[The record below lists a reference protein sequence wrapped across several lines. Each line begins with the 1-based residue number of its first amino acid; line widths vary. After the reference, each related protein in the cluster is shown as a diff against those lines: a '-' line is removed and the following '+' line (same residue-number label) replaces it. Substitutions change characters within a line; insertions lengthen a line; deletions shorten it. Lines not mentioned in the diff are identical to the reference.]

1 VPQGRRRP
9 PGPGD
14 GRRARTP
21 SPRRVRFAARDRAE
35 TVRIMRSVLDSVGG
49 PLLAGD
55 AQGRVILCNRAF
67 EALAPEAHATL
78 AGRDVAGLF
87 AAECREAM
95 LGRLRSPRAADGAL
109 QAGRV
114 VLATVP
120 GAEFLGTWVPLE
132 LAALDATWLLRLAT
146 GPATT
151 VEALG
156 ERLRRE
162 ESQRRKFAAL
172 LAVTHAVQTSL
183 ELDRIL
189 ETIAHETRRVI
200 EVDECIVFVLDEA
213 ARVLIPA
220 ACDVQS
226 FRDEVMALR
235 LSVGE
240 GVTGNVA
247 LTGRGEIVNSALD
260 DPRAVQVPGTPVEQ
274 SSLLCVPLVV
284 REKVAG
290 TITLTRMGERHFQN
304 EDLELAT
311 LFAGHCG
318 AALANA
324 RLYEES
330 RRAYR
335 ELREAQ
341 SQLVQSAK
349 LNALGE
355 LAGGVAHD
363 FNNILSAILGR
374 TQLLLQQTA
383 DPGQRRQL
391 EVVER
396 AALDGA
402 QAVRRVQEFTRLRQ
416 DEAFAALDVKEIVQ
430 GVLELT
436 QPAWE
441 AESKRRGVGLDVAL
455 DLRAVQPVA
464 GNAAELR
471 EVFTN
476 LVLNALDAMPWGG
489 TLTVS
494 SVDAAGEVG
503 IAVTDTGVGM
513 DAQTRVH
520 VFEPFFTTKPVKG
533 TGLGLPVA
541 DGIVARHHGRIEVAS
556 EPGQGSTFTV
566 WLPAAAAEA
575 AGKGAAPSGPLP
587 RLRILAVD
595 DEEAVLQVLRDLL
608 VLLGQE
614 VEIAQGGRAGLDR
627 FAAGGFDAVFTD
639 LGMPGVNGWDLVR
652 SIKARSPE
660 TPVVIVTGWG
670 VQIDNRVLLTRG
682 ADCIVPKP
690 FSLED
695 VRQALQH
702 IGQRPAQA
710 A

>member
-1 VPQGRRRP
+1 LPQGRRKPSQPENGRRTRKP
-9 PGPGD
+9 SF
-14 GRRARTP
+14 RRAR
-21 SPRRVRFAARDRAE
+21 SPERESAESKRMVRQ
-35 TVRIMRSVLDSVGG
+35 VLDAVTS
-49 PLLAGD
+49 PLLIGD
-55 AQGRVILCNRAF
+55 AGMRVVMWNRSF
-67 EALAPEAHATL
+67 EDLAPGAHAALEGRSLGDLL
-78 AGRDVAGLF
+78 AADCG
-87 AAECREAM
+87 AELLE
-95 LGRLRSPRAADGAL
+95 RLRTQGASGGVL

-114 VLATVP
+114 VLTTVP
-120 GAEFLGTWVPLE
+120 DTEFLGTWLPLT
-132 LAALDATWLLRLAT
+132 LDVLNGTWLLRLAS
-146 GPATT
+146 GPACSL
-151 VEALG
+151 EALG

-162 ESQRRKFAAL
+162 ESQKRKFAAL
-172 LAVTHAVQTSL
+172 LTVTRAVLTSL

-189 ETIAHETRRVI
+189 ETIVHEARKVI
-200 EVDECIVFVLDEA
+200 EVDECVVFVLDEA
-213 ARVLIPA
+213 AGVLVPA
-220 ACDVQS
+220 ACDVQD

-235 LSVGE
+235 LPVGE

-247 LTGRGEIVNSALD
+247 LTGRGEIVNSAMD

-274 SSLLCVPLVV
+274 SSLLCVPLLV

-290 TITLTRMGERHFQN
+290 TITLTRIGERHFQD

-311 LFAGHCG
+311 LFAGQCSV
-318 AALANA
+318 ALSNA

-335 ELREAQ
+335 DLREAQ

-363 FNNILSAILGR
+363 FNNILAAILGR
-374 TQLLLQQTA
+374 TQLLLQQVT

-416 DEAFAALDVKEIVQ
+416 DEDFVALGVKEIVQ

-441 AESKRRGVGLDVAL
+441 AESKRRGIRLDVVL
-455 DLRAVQPVA
+455 ELHAVQPVA
-464 GNAAELR
+464 GNAPELR

-489 TLTVS
+489 TLTVAS
-494 SVDAAGEVG
+494 TDAGGEVG
-503 IAVTDTGVGM
+503 ISVTDTGVGM
-513 DAQTRVH
+513 DASTRAH
-520 VFEPFFTTKPVKG
+520 IFEPFFTTKPVKG

-541 DGIVARHHGRIEVAS
+541 GGIVARHHGRIEVVS
-556 EPGQGSTFTV
+556 EQGLGSTFTV
-566 WLPAAAAEA
+566 WLPVAAVEG
-575 AGKGAAPSGPLP
+575 AGQRSVGCGPLP

-595 DEEAVLQVLRDLL
+595 DEEAVLQVLCDLL
-608 VLLGQE
+608 VLLGQD
-614 VEIAQGGRAGLDR
+614 VEMARGGRAGLER
-627 FAAGGFDAVFTD
+627 FASGRFDAVFTD
-639 LGMPGVNGWDLVR
+639 LGMPGVNGWDLVH
-652 SIKARSPE
+652 SVKASSPE
-660 TPVVIVTGWG
+660 TPVVVVTGWG
-670 VQIDNRVLLTRG
+670 VQIDNRVLLARG
-682 ADCIVPKP
+682 ADCVVPKP
-690 FSLED
+690 FSIED

-702 IGQRPAQA
+702 IAQRPARA

>member
-1 VPQGRRRP
+1 M
-9 PGPGD
+9 
-14 GRRARTP
+14 
-21 SPRRVRFAARDRAE
+21 RRVFDAITSPIVVGDEA
-35 TVRIMRSVLDSVGG
+35 MRVV
-49 PLLAGD
+49 
-55 AQGRVILCNRAF
+55 VWNRAF
-67 EALAPEAHATL
+67 EDLAPGAHAAL
-78 AGRDVAGLF
+78 AGRRLDELLAPDCGAAVLERIRTQGTAG
-87 AAECREAM
+87 
-95 LGRLRSPRAADGAL
+95 GAL
-109 QAGRV
+109 QAGRI
-114 VLATVP
+114 VLTTVP
-120 GAEFLGTWVPLE
+120 GAEFLGTWLPLRPGVVPG
-132 LAALDATWLLRLAT
+132 TWLLRLAA
-146 GPATT
+146 GPASSL
-151 VEALG
+151 EALG

-162 ESQRRKFAAL
+162 ESQKRKFAAL
-172 LAVTHAVQTSL
+172 LTASRAVLTTL

-189 ETIAHETRRVI
+189 ETIAHEARKVI
-200 EVDECIVFVLDEA
+200 EVDECVVFVLDEKA
-213 ARVLIPA
+213 GVLVPA
-220 ACDVQS
+220 ACDVQD

-235 LSVGE
+235 LPLGE

-247 LTGRGEIVNSALD
+247 LTGRGEIVNSAMD

-274 SSLLCVPLVV
+274 SSLLCVPLLV

-290 TITLTRMGERHFQN
+290 TVTLTRMGERHFQD
-304 EDLELAT
+304 EDLELAS
-311 LFAGHCG
+311 LFAGQCS

-335 ELREAQ
+335 ELHEAQ

-355 LAGGVAHD
+355 MAGGVAHD
-363 FNNILSAILGR
+363 FNNILAAILGR
-374 TQLLLQQTA
+374 TQMLLQQVS

-416 DEAFAALDVKEIVQ
+416 DEDFAALDVREIVQ
-430 GVLELT
+430 GVLDLT
-436 QPAWE
+436 RPAWE
-441 AESKRRGVGLDVAL
+441 AESKRRGVRLEVAL
-455 DLRAVQPVA
+455 DLRAGQPVV

-494 SVDAAGEVG
+494 STDAGSEVG

-513 DAQTRVH
+513 DSETRAH

-541 DGIVARHHGRIEVAS
+541 DGIVARHHGRIELVS
-556 EPGQGSTFTV
+556 ESGQGSTFTV
-566 WLPAAAAEA
+566 WLPAAATRQAGAEA
-575 AGKGAAPSGPLP
+575 ARSAAVP

-608 VLLGQE
+608 VLLGQD
-614 VEIAQGGRAGLDR
+614 VEIALGGREGLGR

-639 LGMPGVNGWDLVR
+639 LGMPDVNGWDLVR
-652 SIKARSPE
+652 TIKAQSPD

-670 VQIDNRVLLTRG
+670 VQIEARVLRARG
-682 ADCIVPKP
+682 ADCVVPKP

-695 VRQALQH
+695 VRRALEQ